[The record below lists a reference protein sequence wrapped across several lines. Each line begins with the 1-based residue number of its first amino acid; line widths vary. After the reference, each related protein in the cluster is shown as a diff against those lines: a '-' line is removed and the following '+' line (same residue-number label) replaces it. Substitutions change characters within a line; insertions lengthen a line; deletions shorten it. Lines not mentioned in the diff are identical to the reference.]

1 MFSIYGVNG
10 PMFRGPMEDFRRVM
24 RTMGVARTRK
34 LDPLLDHMDDVA
46 AHTSS
51 PTHHPI
57 KGAGHA
63 ISQQARSTYASVQR
77 PVAVERRPLTRVSD
91 VMSTTVVT
99 VQDTDSLRLAWH
111 TLQGA
116 GVGQAPVFNAQ
127 QQLVG
132 LITRAELVRLDQL
145 PDPEQSPLVWLALLA
160 QPVAQAMVSPVPA
173 AVPDTDIRRLAQV
186 LLDTDYPGL
195 PVVDGEDQ
203 LVGFVTRADIL
214 KAIVNDPPLDLWS
227 R

>member
-1 MFSIYGVNG
+1 MFSIHGVNG
-10 PMFRGPMEDFRRVM
+10 PLFRGPMEDFRRVM
-24 RTMGVARTRK
+24 RAMGVARTRK
-34 LDPLLDHMDDVA
+34 LNPLLDHMDDVA
-46 AHTSS
+46 AHASA
-51 PTHHPI
+51 PHHHPV

-63 ISQQARSTYASVQR
+63 MGQQARSTYASVQH
-77 PVAVERRPLTRVSD
+77 PVAVERHPLTQVSD
-91 VMSTTVVT
+91 VMSTSVVT
-99 VQDTDSLRLAWH
+99 VQDTDSLRVAWH

-132 LITRAELVRLDQL
+132 LITRAELVQLDQL

-160 QPVAQAMVSPVPA
+160 QPVARAMVSPVPA
-173 AVPDTDIRRLAQV
+173 AAPDTDIRRLAQV
-186 LLDTDYPGL
+186 LLDTDYPGV
-195 PVVDGEDQ
+195 PVMEDEDR